1 MKKNKQSSQQN
12 ESQPISI
19 PINNTEHETL
29 RIIVK
34 SFQYAKLEEIEAE
47 EEHKQAYYM
56 FRNKI
61 ANALLDREGK
71 VNLYFNDLEELIKFI
86 DLIEAYKIVAT
97 KKDMPGKE
105 KTFVLSWIEA
115 MLTKFKTIRS
125 KYDKREKVNQDQ

>member
-125 KYDKREKVNQDQ
+125 KYDKREKVNQNQ